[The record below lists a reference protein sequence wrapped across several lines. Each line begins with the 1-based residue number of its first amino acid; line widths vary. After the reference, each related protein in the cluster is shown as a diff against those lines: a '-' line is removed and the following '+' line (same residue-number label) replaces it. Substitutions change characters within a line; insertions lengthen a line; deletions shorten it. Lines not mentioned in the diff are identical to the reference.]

1 MLNLTLTDPH
11 DVSETS
17 CVAIVTMIRNYFGV
31 RARTFSHYVSEMLKS
46 ILFASNNT
54 DLNC

>member
-17 CVAIVTMIRNYFGV
+17 CVAIVTIIRNYFGV
-31 RARTFSHYVSEMLKS
+31 QARTSSHYISEMLEVHFICKQ
-46 ILFASNNT
+46 
-54 DLNC
+54 